1 MVSLKE
7 SNRLERPRV
16 RPPVSLL
23 LWIGALCWM
32 LRRCGDGE
40 GEGEGGMTIGASFL
54 LRRDVLLW
62 GWSAGGCGWAQ
73 ICLLNGSIS
82 RLEIQW

>member
-54 LRRDVLLW
+54 LRRDRLLW
-62 GWSAGGCGWAQ
+62 DGAQEGGGR
-73 ICLLNGSIS
+73 S
-82 RLEIQW
+82 RFVC